1 MKILM
6 VNYEYPPL
14 GGGGGVFNKQVAEE
28 LGKDNEIT
36 VITSNFDNQNPH
48 ETINN
53 VEVIR
58 VPVLM
63 RKDQNIASLI
73 SMISFFP
80 VSFWSGYK
88 LLKRRRFDIIH
99 SFFSIPSAP
108 SGLLLSK
115 QFHRPHLLSIMG
127 GDIYDPS
134 KKLSPHK
141 TPILCQVVK
150 KTLEISDKVVA
161 LSNDI
166 KQKAFD
172 YYCPSKK
179 IDVIHLGIP
188 KPLFTKRSREQYSF
202 KPDDILLIT
211 VGRVVLRKAL
221 HELFYIVKMLQPM
234 NIKLLVVGDGPE
246 KDKLKTLTVSLGLS
260 DNIFFLGNT
269 SDEEKFQFLNISD
282 IYVSTSQHEGFGIV
296 FLEAMALALPVV
308 CYDEGGQTDFLIN
321 GKTGFTVKINDRAAF
336 AEKIKMLYKNFEL
349 RNKMCEFNRKY
360 IERYYITSCAEKY
373 RFQYKMLIEKTV

>member
-1 MKILM
+1 MIPAK
-6 VNYEYPPL
+6 NYL
-14 GGGGGVFNKQVAEE
+14 R
-28 LGKDNEIT
+28 I
-36 VITSNFDNQNPH
+36 
-48 ETINN
+48 
-53 VEVIR
+53 
-58 VPVLM
+58 
-63 RKDQNIASLI
+63 
-73 SMISFFP
+73 
-80 VSFWSGYK
+80 
-88 LLKRRRFDIIH
+88 
-99 SFFSIPSAP
+99 
-108 SGLLLSK
+108 
-115 QFHRPHLLSIMG
+115 
-127 GDIYDPS
+127 
-134 KKLSPHK
+134 K

-179 IDVIHLGIP
+179 IDVIHLGYNQNL
-188 KPLFTKRSREQYSF
+188 LFTKRSREQYSF

-296 FLEAMALALPVV
+296 FFSKPWLWRCLLFAMMRV
-308 CYDEGGQTDFLIN
+308 
-321 GKTGFTVKINDRAAF
+321 GKRIF
-336 AEKIKMLYKNFEL
+336 
-349 RNKMCEFNRKY
+349 
-360 IERYYITSCAEKY
+360 
-373 RFQYKMLIEKTV
+373 